1 MRSVKDMILELDAS
15 IARAAEYGFDNLERV
30 FELSQRIT
38 KMLEYRKHKLD
49 KVDSFYPYFSEDPDF
64 HWYVALHGAID
75 NRYFAYTFYKTID
88 TNECTFKISHA
99 SDMNIDELLK
109 TILQYESLDGWR

>member
-1 MRSVKDMILELDAS
+1 MRTTNDIILELDAS

-49 KVDSFYPYFSEDPDF
+49 KVDSFYPYFSEDENF
-64 HWYVALHGAID
+64 HWYVSLNGTID
-75 NRYFAYTFYKTID
+75 NRYFAYTFYKTTD
-88 TNECTFKISHA
+88 TNECTFQIPQS
-99 SDMNIDELLK
+99 SDIHIDELLK
-109 TILQYESLDGWR
+109 TIQQYESLNRW